1 MQQFLEFAL
10 LSQFCL
16 ENSKYERVNS
26 SKNFFCLISHCLH
39 QMYLYLD
46 KVELSISRLDYSQTL
61 PQGST
66 GSNLGQFGSKLWSRR
81 VAQFYLV
88 IYSSKMK
95 ILHIFAILG
104 TLQIGLRSKT
114 LKVNRMESCEK
125 NKPLFERIAGCIW
138 SLE

>member
-1 MQQFLEFAL
+1 
-10 LSQFCL
+10 
-16 ENSKYERVNS
+16 
-26 SKNFFCLISHCLH
+26 
-39 QMYLYLD
+39 MYLYLD
-46 KVELSISRLDYSQTL
+46 KVEVSISR

-66 GSNLGQFGSKLWSRR
+66 GSKMGQFGSKLWSRR
-81 VAQFYLV
+81 VAQFYSV

-104 TLQIGLRSKT
+104 TLQIGLRPKT

>member
-1 MQQFLEFAL
+1 MIFYHLIL
-10 LSQFCL
+10 LSIRVPP
-16 ENSKYERVNS
+16 KYEKLFDLFANWGKVVPWLVLW
-26 SKNFFCLISHCLH
+26 KNPFSF
-39 QMYLYLD
+39 
-46 KVELSISRLDYSQTL
+46 KLSQ
-61 PQGST
+61 
-66 GSNLGQFGSKLWSRR
+66 NLWSRR